1 MAAGVLTGLNRG
13 AWKGKK
19 MDIVLCETDGMNC
32 MNAALKN
39 GSPIMLDKVTGIATS
54 LGARKVSQGCFDLL
68 TDFKKRGGG
77 VHSELVSDK
86 ESV

>member
-1 MAAGVLTGLNRG
+1 
-13 AWKGKK
+13 

-39 GSPIMLDKVTGIATS
+39 GAPIMLDKVTGIATS